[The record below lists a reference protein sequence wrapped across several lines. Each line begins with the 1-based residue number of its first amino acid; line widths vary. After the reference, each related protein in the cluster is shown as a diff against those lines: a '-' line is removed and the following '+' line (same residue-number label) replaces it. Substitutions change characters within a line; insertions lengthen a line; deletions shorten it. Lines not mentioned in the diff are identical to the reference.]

1 MMSRQNV
8 LLFLRDDADKR
19 QKEIAVRLGKQRSLL
34 SEVQQK
40 LQLLENYLQQ
50 YRNQAIA
57 AETSGILGAQALDTR
72 NFIHQLEQ
80 VLQIQKENALRQQ
93 QSVAQIQSEWAS
105 ARVQEKGFAALAR
118 RIEIE
123 QHELELRKIQKELD
137 EWANRRPG
145 CQ

>member
-8 LLFLRDDADKR
+8 LLFLREDADKR

-123 QHELELRKIQKELD
+123 QHELELRTIQKELD

>member
-8 LLFLRDDADKR
+8 LLFLREDADKR

-34 SEVQQK
+34 NEVQQK

-123 QHELELRKIQKELD
+123 QHELELRTIQKELD

>member
-8 LLFLRDDADKR
+8 LLFLREDADKR

-34 SEVQQK
+34 NEVQQK

-72 NFIHQLEQ
+72 NLFI
-80 VLQIQKENALRQQ
+80 NWSR
-93 QSVAQIQSEWAS
+93 SC
-105 ARVQEKGFAALAR
+105 RFR
-118 RIEIE
+118 R
-123 QHELELRKIQKELD
+123 KMPYVNSKV
-137 EWANRRPG
+137 
-145 CQ
+145 